1 MSNEVDQMA
10 YRRLPGTNVS
20 PGLRRTKSVR
30 ASFRMLGSRWK
41 PNHNKNEVLIKKD
54 RTNKD
59 LVFERFGK
67 EFNVTRAPGDS
78 FLKGTSKFFHGLTTS
93 TATKENIPMKSEFC
107 GAIPDNVAP
116 KAAALLQIP
125 AANVPTRINKKV
137 VGESLCIDRK
147 MGELITNSE
156 QFNDF
161 RKTESDAACNRSSS
175 CSSSRRS
182 SSSSSG
188 SSSKN
193 SDDTTANISGS
204 SRIVERN
211 RTATIRRAPYWTN
224 NLLYSKDIK

>member
-10 YRRLPGTNVS
+10 YRRLSGTNVS

-41 PNHNKNEVLIKKD
+41 PTHNKNEVLIKKD
-54 RTNKD
+54 RTKKD

-67 EFNVTRAPGDS
+67 EFNVPRAPGES

-93 TATKENIPMKSEFC
+93 TAAKENIPTKSELC
-107 GAIPDNVAP
+107 HAIPDNVAP

-125 AANVPTRINKKV
+125 AANITAGLNRKI
-137 VGESLCIDRK
+137 VGKSFCIDRK

-161 RKTESDAACNRSSS
+161 RKAESDAACNRSCSS
-175 CSSSRRS
+175 SSSRRS
-182 SSSSSG
+182 SCSSDN
-188 SSSKN
+188 SSKN
-193 SDDTTANISGS
+193 SDETTANISGS
-204 SRIVERN
+204 GRIVERN

-224 NLLYSKDIK
+224 NLLYSKNTN